1 MRHAHGP
8 HVCETLPALTR
19 VAPIYRYYCKCM
31 LSHDDHVFAGPDWI
45 LEKGSTH
52 STHSSLHT
60 HQHRLIVIRRI
71 RGLACGHTGTFAK
84 HGNGLGSARVPRS
97 LPHIW

>member
-31 LSHDDHVFAGPDWI
+31 LSHDHVFVSPDWI
-45 LEKGSTH
+45 LEKGPLTP
-52 STHSSLHT
+52 HSSLHT
-60 HQHRLIVIRRI
+60 PAHRLIASSSDGSVVSRAATQ
-71 RGLACGHTGTFAK
+71 GLLRNTATA
-84 HGNGLGSARVPRS
+84 
-97 LPHIW
+97 